1 MSIQTAKAHIIFQL
15 QKEILLLQGFKPAS
29 AENNDAGLGLISH
42 AFPNA
47 TFPLGALH
55 EFHCTG
61 AEEAAVSSGF
71 IAAILSSLMKT
82 GTPSVWISPF
92 QSIFPPALKS
102 FGIEPHKIIFI
113 QSQKPKEILWLVEE
127 TLKCNALCAVVGEV
141 REISFTESRRL
152 QLAVEQTKVT
162 CFLLRQNPANLATS
176 SVTKWRVKP
185 LPTGE
190 TILPGIGFPRWNV
203 ELLKVRNGKPGSWR
217 MEWRK
222 GRFQLKHQAI
232 GTAIEEQRKIV

>member
-1 MSIQTAKAHIIFQL
+1 
-15 QKEILLLQGFKPAS
+15 
-29 AENNDAGLGLISH
+29 
-42 AFPNA
+42 
-47 TFPLGALH
+47 
-55 EFHCTG
+55 
-61 AEEAAVSSGF
+61 
-71 IAAILSSLMKT
+71 MKT
-82 GTPSVWISPF
+82 GAHSVWISPF

-185 LPTGE
+185 CPLE
-190 TILPGIGFPRWNV
+190 
-203 ELLKVRNGKPGSWR
+203 KPSCPVSAFR
-217 MEWRK
+217 D
-222 GRFQLKHQAI
+222 
-232 GTAIEEQRKIV
+232 GTLNY